1 MKPFQRK
8 PLGVLLLEN
17 GEIFGG
23 ISVGASGTRCAEVVF
38 NTSMSGYQEIL
49 TDPSYYDQIVAM
61 TYPEIGNYGVS
72 QKEAESDSVQPSGFI
87 VRRLQ
92 KFAYNDTRGDRNSL
106 EEYLIKNNIVALQ
119 DIDTR
124 RLTKTLRSKGV
135 MRAIISDEDISIDQ
149 LRKTMEKATPYDEID
164 MISKV
169 SCKTPYD
176 FQADEK
182 IDPYKSHRLNI
193 GVIDYGVKRSIL
205 RILSEKS
212 AKVRVYPS
220 KTPLETLLND
230 SINGVVLSNGP
241 GNPEVYVKEIEQVK
255 RMIGKIPIFGICL
268 GHQILS
274 LASGY
279 STYKLPFGH
288 RGANHPIKT
297 KGRVKLDIT
306 SQNHGYA
313 VKGAVKQSDISH
325 VNLNDDTVAGYTDE
339 KRYCSAVQYHPEGAP
354 GPHDSFYLFEE
365 FLNRAA
371 AFVKSQP

>member
-61 TYPEIGNYGVS
+61 TYPEIGNYGVLD
-72 QKEAESDSVQPSGFI
+72 KEAESDNVQPSGFI
-87 VRRLQ
+87 VRQLQ
-92 KFAYNDTRGDRNSL
+92 DFPYTTTRKDRSSL
-106 EEYLIKNNIVALQ
+106 QDYLVKNNIVALQ

-135 MRAIISDEDISIDQ
+135 MRAVISDEDIPINQ
-149 LRKTMEKATPYDEID
+149 LKKMIENSVPYDQID

-169 SCKTPYD
+169 TCKNAYD
-176 FQADEK
+176 FHAEEELS
-182 IDPYKSHRLNI
+182 PSKSRSVNI

-205 RILSEKS
+205 RILSEKG

-220 KTPLETLLND
+220 QTTLETLLED

-241 GNPEVYVKEIEQVK
+241 GNPEVYTKEVGQVK

-274 LASGY
+274 LANGY
-279 STYKLPFGH
+279 TTYKLPFGH

-297 KGRVKLDIT
+297 KGREKLDIT

-313 VKGAVKQSDISH
+313 VKGALKQDDISH
-325 VNLNDDTVAGYTDE
+325 INLNDNTVAGYVDK
-339 KRYCSAVQYHPEGAP
+339 KRHCFAVQYHPEGGP
-354 GPHDSFYLFEE
+354 GPNDSFYLFEE
-365 FLNRAA
+365 FLNQVYS
-371 AFVKSQP
+371 FSKSQR